1 MCLENDKYGLSFSQ
15 PSAKVFTLWHLGF
28 GTFSH
33 F

>member
-1 MCLENDKYGLSFSQ
+1 MCLENDKYGLGFSQ
-15 PSAKVFTLWHLGF
+15 PSFKAFPLRHLGF